1 MSHQIPWYVARAAGL
16 VAWTLLTASVFWGL
30 SISTKVFRGKP
41 RPAWML
47 DLHRYLG
54 GLATIF
60 TVLHVGAI
68 VADSYVHF
76 DLMSVLIPFA
86 SSWRPVAVAWGVVGL
101 YLLLAVEVTSLLRTR
116 LPKKL
121 WRATHFASFPLF
133 GLATLHALTAGTD
146 GSAWLVQLGAAAAV
160 IGIAAMTVLRVVQS
174 RRARSALPRTAGT
187 GRVALQQR
195 IVDAHQVERLSSGVA
210 QRPREVNA
218 VISA

>member
-60 TVLHVGAI
+60 TVLHVAAI

-76 DLMSVLIPFA
+76 DLMSILVPFA
-86 SSWRPVAVAWGVVGL
+86 GSWRPVAVAWGVVGM
-101 YLLLAVEVTSLLRTR
+101 YLLLAVELTSLVRTR

-121 WRATHFASFPLF
+121 WRATHYASFPLF

-146 GSAWLVQLGAAAAV
+146 GSAWLVQLAAAGAA

-174 RRARSALPRTAGT
+174 RRARSVLLRTAGS
-187 GRVALQQR
+187 GGVVLQQR
-195 IVDAHQVERLSSGVA
+195 VADAHEIERLARGAA
-210 QRPREVNA
+210 QRPREVDA
-218 VISA
+218 VNSA

>member
-16 VAWTLLTASVFWGL
+16 IAWTLLTASVLWGL
-30 SISTKVFRGKP
+30 SISTRVFRGKP
-41 RPAWML
+41 RPAWLL

-68 VADSYVHF
+68 IADSYVHF

-101 YLLLAVEVTSLLRTR
+101 YLLLAVQLTSLVRRR

-133 GLATLHALTAGTD
+133 GFATLHALTAGTD
-146 GSAWLVQLGAAAAV
+146 GSAWLVQAAAAV
-160 IGIAAMTVLRVVQS
+160 AVVAVVGMTVYRVARSRRTRPASPTRRAGRGFPPQRVVDSYDAKRLAREAAKRS
-174 RRARSALPRTAGT
+174 RQDDLVS
-187 GRVALQQR
+187 
-195 IVDAHQVERLSSGVA
+195 VER
-210 QRPREVNA
+210 
-218 VISA
+218 

>member
-1 MSHQIPWYVARAAGL
+1 VSRVPWYVARAAGL

-60 TVLHVGAI
+60 SVLHVGAI

-76 DLMSVLIPFA
+76 DLMSILIPFA
-86 SSWRPVAVAWGVVGL
+86 SSWRPTAVAWGVVGM
-101 YLLLAVEVTSLLRTR
+101 YLLLAVELTSLIRTK

-121 WRATHFASFPLF
+121 WRVTHYASFPLF

-146 GSAWLVQLGAAAAV
+146 ATAWIVQAAAV
-160 IGIAAMTVLRVVQS
+160 AATLGIVAMTVLRVKQTS
-174 RRARSALPRTAGT
+174 RQKSPPS
-187 GRVALQQR
+187 QQR
-195 IVDAHQVERLSSGVA
+195 VVLERPGAPRGSDRVGELVDDRHYAVA
-210 QRPREVNA
+210 A
-218 VISA
+218 ADL

>member
-60 TVLHVGAI
+60 TVLHVAAI
-68 VADSYVHF
+68 VVDSYVHF
-76 DLMSVLIPFA
+76 DLMSILIPFA
-86 SSWRPVAVAWGVVGL
+86 GSWRPVAVAWGVVGM
-101 YLLLAVEVTSLLRTR
+101 YLLLAVELTSLVRTR

-121 WRATHFASFPLF
+121 WRATHYASFPLF

-146 GSAWLVQLGAAAAV
+146 GSAWLVQLAA
-160 IGIAAMTVLRVVQS
+160 IGIAAMTVLRIVQS
-174 RRARSALPRTAGT
+174 RRARSVLLRSAGS
-187 GRVALQQR
+187 GRVVLQQR
-195 IVDAHQVERLSSGVA
+195 VVDADEVERLARAAA
-210 QRPREVNA
+210 QRPREVDA

>member
-16 VAWTLLTASVFWGL
+16 IAWTLLTASVLWGL
-30 SISTKVFRGKP
+30 SISTRVFRGKP
-41 RPAWML
+41 RPAWLL

-68 VADSYVHF
+68 IADSYVHF

-101 YLLLAVEVTSLLRTR
+101 YLLLAVQLTSLARTK

-133 GLATLHALTAGTD
+133 AFATLHALTAGTD
-146 GSAWLVQLGAAAAV
+146 RSAWLVQAAAAAAV
-160 IGIAAMTVLRVVQS
+160 VADRKSVV
-174 RRARSALPRTAGT
+174 
-187 GRVALQQR
+187 
-195 IVDAHQVERLSSGVA
+195 
-210 QRPREVNA
+210 
-218 VISA
+218 

>member
-1 MSHQIPWYVARAAGL
+1 VSHQIPWYVARAAGL

-60 TVLHVGAI
+60 TVLHVAAI

-76 DLMSVLIPFA
+76 DLMSILIPFA
-86 SSWRPVAVAWGVVGL
+86 GSWRPVAVAWGVVGM
-101 YLLLAVEVTSLLRTR
+101 YLLLAVRTR

-121 WRATHFASFPLF
+121 WRATHYASFPLF

-146 GSAWLVQLGAAAAV
+146 GSAWLVQLAAAGAA
-160 IGIAAMTVLRVVQS
+160 IGIAAMTVLRIVQS
-174 RRARSALPRTAGT
+174 RRARSVLLRSAGS
-187 GRVALQQR
+187 GRVVLQQR
-195 IVDAHQVERLSSGVA
+195 VVDADEVERLARAAA
-210 QRPREVNA
+210 QRPREVDA

>member
-1 MSHQIPWYVARAAGL
+1 MSRVPWYVARAAGL

-60 TVLHVGAI
+60 SVLHVGAI

-76 DLMSVLIPFA
+76 DLMSILIPFA
-86 SSWRPVAVAWGVVGL
+86 SSWRPTAVAWGVVGM
-101 YLLLAVEVTSLLRTR
+101 YLLLAVELTSLIRTK

-121 WRATHFASFPLF
+121 WRVTHYASFPLF

-146 GSAWLVQLGAAAAV
+146 ATAWIVQVAAGAAT
-160 IGIAAMTVLRVVQS
+160 IGIVAMTVLRMKQAS
-174 RRARSALPRTAGT
+174 RQKVPAS
-187 GRVALQQR
+187 QQR
-195 IVDAHQVERLSSGVA
+195 VVLERPGAPRGSDRVGELVDDRHYAVA
-210 QRPREVNA
+210 A
-218 VISA
+218 ADL

>member
-1 MSHQIPWYVARAAGL
+1 MSRVPWYVARAAGL

-60 TVLHVGAI
+60 SALHVGAI

-76 DLMSVLIPFA
+76 DLMSILIPFA
-86 SSWRPVAVAWGVVGL
+86 SSWRPAAVAWGVVGMDV
-101 YLLLAVEVTSLLRTR
+101 LLAVELTSLVRTK

-121 WRATHFASFPLF
+121 WRVTHYASFPLF
-133 GLATLHALTAGTD
+133 ALATLHALTAGTD
-146 GSAWLVQLGAAAAV
+146 AKAWIVQAAAAAAT
-160 IGIAAMTVLRVVQS
+160 IGIVAMTWLRVKQAS
-174 RRARSALPRTAGT
+174 RKKDQASRQKVVSEKLRAPRASDRVGQLVDDREYAVATAD
-187 GRVALQQR
+187 L
-195 IVDAHQVERLSSGVA
+195 
-210 QRPREVNA
+210 
-218 VISA
+218 